1 MAAKEKTITV
11 IKKITISGGGHH
23 GGAWKVAFA
32 DFMTAMMAFF
42 LCMWLLSISP
52 EARQSISDY
61 FSTPSVIEYQFRNF
75 GVELTLE
82 KLFADLLNE
91 PLDTV
96 AKLLEPMDKTPNVFE
111 FQDDKIALSYIADK
125 VGKDA
130 DKLEVNYNEISFVI
144 PDNKLF
150 LPGTS
155 ETSSEFINIMNRV
168 KKVVSGLENSKI
180 HITSELLLEGV
191 VDADPTLASK
201 VAAAR
206 LDLILLKV
214 KSSLEHET
222 TEVEGE
228 IDVKARKKN
237 EPPSA
242 VTGFIR
248 FHIRR
253 TKESNVKPQEK
264 KKEVAPQETTFD
276 NKPRNRDLYDDLNES
291 FRKEVRK

>member
-1 MAAKEKTITV
+1 MAGKEKSITV

-96 AKLLEPMDKTPNVFE
+96 SKLLEPMDKTPNIFE
-111 FQDDKIALSYIADK
+111 FQDDKIALSYIAEA
-125 VGKDA
+125 VGKEA
-130 DKLEVNYNEISFVI
+130 ENLEVNHSEINFVI

-150 LPGTS
+150 KSGTS
-155 ETSSEFINIMNRV
+155 EVTSEFISVMSRI

-180 HITSELLLEGV
+180 NIVSELYLEGV
-191 VDADPTLASK
+191 KDSDPTMASEI
-201 VAAAR
+201 ATAR
-206 LDLILLKV
+206 LDLIQMKV

-222 TEVEGE
+222 TEVGGE
-228 IDVKARKKN
+228 IDVKSRGEKTA
-237 EPPSA
+237 PSP

-248 FHIRR
+248 FNIRR
-253 TKESNVKPQEK
+253 IKEGKSAPTEKKVKPKESSFDSQEHS
-264 KKEVAPQETTFD
+264 
-276 NKPRNRDLYDDLNES
+276 RDLYDELSES
-291 FRKEVRK
+291 FRKEVRKK

>member
-1 MAAKEKTITV
+1 MAGKEKSITV
-11 IKKITISGGGHH
+11 IKKITINGGGHH

-111 FQDDKIALSYIADK
+111 FQDDKLALSYIADA

-130 DKLEVNYNEISFVI
+130 DKLEVNHSEINFVI

-155 ETSSEFINIMNRV
+155 EVTSDFINIMNRI
-168 KKVVSGLENSKI
+168 KKVVSGLDSSKI
-180 HITSELLLEGV
+180 HITSELYLEGV
-191 VDADPTLASK
+191 ADSDPTMASN
-201 VAAAR
+201 VATAR
-206 LDLILLKV
+206 LDLIQMKV

-222 TEVEGE
+222 TTVDGE
-228 IDVKARKKN
+228 IDVKAKDPKAA
-237 EPPSA
+237 PSP

-248 FHIRR
+248 FNIQRLKDAKSSQSEKKEVP
-253 TKESNVKPQEK
+253 KESN
-264 KKEVAPQETTFD
+264 FD
-276 NKPRNRDLYDDLNES
+276 RSEQNRDLYDELNES
-291 FRKEVRK
+291 FRKEVRKK

>member
-1 MAAKEKTITV
+1 MAGKEKSITV

-111 FQDDKIALSYIADK
+111 FGDDKMAISYIADNI
-125 VGKDA
+125 GKDA
-130 DKLEVNYNEISFVI
+130 EKLEVNHNEINFVI

-155 ETSSEFINIMNRV
+155 EVTADFINIMNRI
-168 KKVVSGLENSKI
+168 KKVVSGLDGAKI
-180 HITSELLLEGV
+180 HITSELYLEGV
-191 VDADPTLASK
+191 AEADPSLASK
-201 VAAAR
+201 VATAR
-206 LDLILLKV
+206 LDLVQMKV

-222 TEVEGE
+222 TDIDGE
-228 IDVKARKKN
+228 IDVKPRGSKVAVG
-237 EPPSA
+237 P
-242 VTGFIR
+242 VTGYIR
-248 FHIRR
+248 FNIQRIKDSKPNEVEKKAPP
-253 TKESNVKPQEK
+253 KESN
-264 KKEVAPQETTFD
+264 FD
-276 NKPRNRDLYDDLNES
+276 RSERNRDLYDELSES
-291 FRKEVRK
+291 FRKEVRKK